1 MFLHV
6 TNINIVIQRL
16 MLCNLQTNFSGTCL
30 ESRRRMAGFDT
41 TNMNIG
47 YTKIVFS
54 HNVACGFN
62 GESMFV
68 R

>member
-1 MFLHV
+1 
-6 TNINIVIQRL
+6 
-16 MLCNLQTNFSGTCL
+16 MLCNLQTNFSEKCP
-30 ESRRRMAGFDT
+30 ESRRKMAAFDT

-62 GESMFV
+62 GVSMFV
-68 R
+68 RVTLIEFFA